1 MPLPVRAIARTGLLA
16 VIVGLTSAGIAF
28 ADISPKRRVGAGS
41 AVTSGKQ
48 AAEKLA
54 AEKAAAEKAA
64 ADKAAADKQAA
75 DEAAAEDAAA
85 AADKKSAADKEEAK
99 KPKAEPEAEYVKTAS
114 LETAAYTDSD
124 HVSVF
129 TPALSFGIHDP
140 IGGTTLAG
148 HYLVDVVSAA
158 SVDIVS
164 TASRRFREVRQAG
177 GLEIGYKPRDFGIAV
192 SASIS
197 REPDY
202 LAITAGGDLTYDFGE
217 KNFSFVLG
225 YSYGHDTA
233 GRSDTPFNVFSRTLD
248 KNYIQA
254 ALNIVVNRS
263 TVLGLA
269 ADVMFENGDQ
279 SKPYRYVPLFSP
291 DASLKAVAGASVDYV
306 NSHRLP
312 ERALEQL
319 PLARRRFAITERLA
333 HRFDDST
340 LRLEER
346 VYQDTWVLRA
356 STTDVRWIYDATKR
370 FEVGPHLRFHVQSG
384 TSFWQRAYV
393 SSPTG
398 WSLPEFRT
406 GDRELGPLWT
416 FTGGGGA
423 KVNLGP
429 AATPRAFSIGLTVDG
444 MYTSYLDDLYILSRA
459 GVLGALTF
467 EVEL

>member
-1 MPLPVRAIARTGLLA
+1 MPLRVRAIARTCLVA
-16 VIVGLTSAGIAF
+16 VIIGLTSAGIALG
-28 ADISPKRRVGAGS
+28 DVSPKRKVGAGTAS
-41 AVTSGKQ
+41 SNEKL

-64 ADKAAADKQAA
+64 AEKV
-75 DEAAAEDAAA
+75 AAEDAAEKVATARDVARMDA
-85 AADKKSAADKEEAK
+85 AEKAK
-99 KPKAEPEAEYVKTAS
+99 NPVAPTPVEAEYVKTAS
-114 LETAAYTDSD
+114 LETATYTDSD
-124 HVSVF
+124 HVTVF
-129 TPALSFGIHDP
+129 TPALNVGIHDP
-140 IGGTTLAG
+140 IGGTTLAA

-164 TASRRFREVRQAG
+164 TASRRYREVRQAG
-177 GLEIGYKPRDFGIAV
+177 GVEIGYKPHDFGM
-192 SASIS
+192 SLSGSIS

-202 LAITAGGDLTYDFGE
+202 LAITAGGDFTYDFGE

-225 YSYGHDTA
+225 YNYGHDTI
-233 GRSDTPFNVFSRTLD
+233 GRSDTPFNIFSRTLD
-248 KNYIQA
+248 KNYLQA
-254 ALNIVVNRS
+254 SLNMVLNRS
-263 TVLGLA
+263 TVLGLS

-279 SKPYRYVPLFSP
+279 SKPYRYVPLFS
-291 DASLKAVAGASVDYV
+291 AAAALKATAGASIDYV
-306 NSHRLP
+306 NAHRSP
-312 ERALEQL
+312 ERSLEQL

-333 HRFDDST
+333 HRFEDST

-356 STTDVRWIYDATKR
+356 STTDVHWIFDASKR
-370 FEVGPHLRFHVQSG
+370 VSLGPHLRYHIQSG

-416 FTGGGGA
+416 ITGGGGA
-423 KVNLGP
+423 KLNLGP
-429 AATPRAFSIGLTVDG
+429 AATPRAFAIGLSVDG
-444 MYTSYLDDLYILSRA
+444 MYTSYLDDLYLLNRTA
-459 GVLGALTF
+459 VLGALTF

>member
-1 MPLPVRAIARTGLLA
+1 MFRLHLRSTLALLA
-16 VIVGLTSAGIAF
+16 IIVGVTSAHLAL
-28 ADISPKRRVGAGS
+28 ADISPKRKVGAGT
-41 AVTSGKQ
+41 AAANEKQ
-48 AAEKLA
+48 AAERLA

-64 ADKAAADKQAA
+64 ADKEAADK
-75 DEAAAEDAAA
+75 EAAAEDRAAA
-85 AADKKSAADKEEAK
+85 ASIKTDAEQEAAK
-99 KPKAEPEAEYVKTAS
+99 KPKPVPEAEYVKTAS
-114 LETAAYTDSD
+114 LETATYTDSD
-124 HVSVF
+124 HVTVF
-129 TPALSFGIHDP
+129 TPALNLGIHDP
-140 IGGTTLAG
+140 IGGTTLGA

-177 GLEIGYKPRDFGIAV
+177 GLEIGYKPHDFGIAV
-192 SASIS
+192 AASLS

-225 YSYGHDTA
+225 YNYGHDTI
-233 GRSDTPFNVFSRTLD
+233 GRSDTPFSVFSRTLD

-254 ALNIVVNRS
+254 ALNIVVNRA

-291 DASLKAVAGASVDYV
+291 DASLKAIAGASVDYV
-306 NSHRLP
+306 NAHRLP

-340 LRLEER
+340 LRIEER

-356 STTDVRWIYDATKR
+356 STTDVRWIYDASKR
-370 FEVGPHLRFHVQSG
+370 FSVGPHLRYHIQSG

-398 WSLPEFRT
+398 WSIPEFRT

-429 AATPRAFSIGLTVDG
+429 AATPRAFAIGLTVDG
-444 MYTSYLDDLYILSRA
+444 MYTSYLDDLYITSRV

>member
-1 MPLPVRAIARTGLLA
+1 MPIRVRAFARTCIVAVVFALA
-16 VIVGLTSAGIAF
+16 PAGTSH
-28 ADISPKRRVGAGS
+28 ADVSPKRTVGAS
-41 AVTSGKQ
+41 NP
-48 AAEKLA
+48 
-54 AEKAAAEKAA
+54 AEKAIPEKEGSEHAA
-64 ADKAAADKQAA
+64 APV
-75 DEAAAEDAAA
+75 EG
-85 AADKKSAADKEEAK
+85 
-99 KPKAEPEAEYVKTAS
+99 EYIRTGS
-114 LETAAYTDSD
+114 LETATYTDND
-124 HVSVF
+124 HVTVF
-129 TPALSFGIHDP
+129 TPALSLGLHDP
-140 IGGTTLAG
+140 IGGTTLGA

-177 GLEIGYKPRDFGIAV
+177 GVDIGYKPHDFGMAV
-192 SASIS
+192 SGSIS

-202 LAITAGGDLTYDFGE
+202 LAITAGGDLTYDFAE

-225 YSYGHDTA
+225 YNYGHDTI
-233 GRSDTPFNVFSRTLD
+233 GRSDTPFNIFSRTLD
-248 KNYIQA
+248 KHYVKA
-254 ALNIVVNRS
+254 ALNIVINRA
-263 TVLGLA
+263 TVLGLS

-291 DASLKAVAGASVDYV
+291 DAAAKAIAGSDVNYV
-306 NSHRLP
+306 NAHRLP

-340 LRLEER
+340 LRIEER

-356 STTDVRWIYDATKR
+356 STTDVRWIYDVSKR
-370 FEVGPHLRFHVQSG
+370 VSLGPHARYHIQSG

-416 FTGGGGA
+416 VTGGGAALFYLGA
-423 KVNLGP
+423 AG
-429 AATPRAFSIGLTVDG
+429 APRSFAIGLSVDG
-444 MYTSYLDDLYILSRA
+444 MYTSYLDDLYISSRTA
-459 GVLGALTF
+459 VLGALTLA
-467 EVEL
+467 VEL